1 MLPIRGCVDLVTRP
15 YHPRLTYH
23 VYTLCSLVPQNFV
36 HLFFLGSHL
45 HGVLSKICY
54 YFLLKICGFE
64 NCYLAAELNHYFKN
78 KIWVSY

>member
-36 HLFFLGSHL
+36 HLFIFGFSFTWCFI
-45 HGVLSKICY
+45 KD
-54 YFLLKICGFE
+54 LLLLPLE